1 MLCGSGHYG
10 IGDSRNVKEAW
21 VSPAHKIKTDGVQR
35 NDAETA
41 MTEERVQSD
50 GNQIP
55 LSLEKRP
62 VCQAELFQAK
72 STKVFLSVEYEI
84 NFIFYRIQHSFYTN
98 ATETGLQVT
107 GYQFC
112 HPVTTPLA
120 QVHGT
125 LW

>member
-1 MLCGSGHYG
+1 
-10 IGDSRNVKEAW
+10 
-21 VSPAHKIKTDGVQR
+21 
-35 NDAETA
+35 

-50 GNQIP
+50 GSQKP

-72 STKVFLSVEYEI
+72 STKVLPSRSVEYEI
-84 NFIFYRIQHSFYTN
+84 NFIFYRIQHAFYTN

-112 HPVTTPLA
+112 HPATAPLA
-120 QVHGT
+120 QVHSTLCCRGT
-125 LW
+125 KVIMQIGLMDQEFAAEQKFRCFLYIVQK